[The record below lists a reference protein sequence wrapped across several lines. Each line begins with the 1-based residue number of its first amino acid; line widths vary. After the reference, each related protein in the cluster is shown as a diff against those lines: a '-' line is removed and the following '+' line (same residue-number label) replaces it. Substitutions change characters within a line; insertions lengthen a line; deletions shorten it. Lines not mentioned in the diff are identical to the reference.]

1 MYAVL
6 SVIVAIFMMIGV
18 LELISERSAGLNRI
32 LTATRLHRGFGT
44 LSLGGLVGIPISI
57 YGILSNTD
65 YGLSLW
71 MLTGA
76 VLCALFAGLIFVT
89 FKREE

>member
-1 MYAVL
+1 
-6 SVIVAIFMMIGV
+6 
-18 LELISERSAGLNRI
+18 
-32 LTATRLHRGFGT
+32 